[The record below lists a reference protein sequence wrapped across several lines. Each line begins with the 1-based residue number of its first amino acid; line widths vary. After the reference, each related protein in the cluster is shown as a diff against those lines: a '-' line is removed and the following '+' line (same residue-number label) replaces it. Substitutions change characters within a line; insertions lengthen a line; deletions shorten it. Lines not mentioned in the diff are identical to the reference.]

1 MTKTEEDKMKQW
13 KLVLVA
19 LLAVLLVCACTS
31 AMAADC
37 THPADKLTVTG
48 VQKDVEYTSDN
59 ASTHTKTWLA
69 EYICQC
75 GEYVYKTESAGG
87 LAHKLGDPVVVP
99 ATCTK
104 DGTTTQTCEY
114 GCGYYVQTTQTK
126 TGNHQRSVT
135 GHVDPTC
142 TEAGYNIYT
151 CKTCDTVWK
160 LDYSLFPAA
169 HKWEN
174 VKTPATCTEG
184 SYVTSTCSV
193 CGTVVVGE
201 KQNDAG
207 HKWQTTVLA
216 PTCTKGGY
224 SYNVCK
230 VCGVEGTEAS
240 RWDYKDALGHDYE
253 KGEHVDN
260 TCDKAG
266 YDIYTCS
273 RCGDVKHLNQSLD
286 PAAHSYVKGTVVAPT
301 CTEGGYTNYSCAN
314 CDETFK
320 FDLTDATGHKEWI
333 EHKEVKAICGKNGT
347 EAYLECKA
355 CGTLRTTAWG
365 VLTAPKT
372 IKMPA
377 AEHDWLVTDKVEA
390 TCEKAGKVN
399 YECRI
404 CKEKKSEATPVLDHC
419 YSDGSWVIVKEPT
432 CHETGI
438 RKNACKICGG
448 HEIVEEIPTVGH
460 QFADPADLKGY
471 TGHVP
476 GVGTVVTPADCEE
489 TGTGRVICVACEK
502 VSKDCVIPALGHDW
516 SAWAYSAPASCTTD
530 MTATRKC
537 ERSWCDEEE
546 EKVVAEAFGHA
557 WQVTAGKDATCT
569 EDGKVSRFCPV
580 CKAEEKNVKVP
591 ATGHNLVWTTVA
603 QPTAAADGLKELAC
617 TVCGYVEDSKVIPYT
632 VMRYSNTA
640 TAFGPTTRE
649 LVGGSE
655 WARVTPI
662 DLSVEGTFTYPL
674 IASNQYV
681 IGTVTVTIAN
691 GTATVNYDTA
701 ASQIKVT
708 DEALYLYADKAALA
722 AGTAQEYAFGA
733 PIQIGEDTKVIL
745 SVLLTVDY
753 DAVGAGVTGFAA
765 DEAQIEAMKAIID

>member
-31 AMAADC
+31 AMAEC
-37 THPADKLTVTG
+37 THPDDKLVDGGKTWVRWEKLGEIYHYDVWEAKTICTACNKVFTEEVKTQEAHSYVVTKTVKADCKT
-48 VQKDVEYTSDN
+48 K
-59 ASTHTKTWLA
+59 ASTTETCSK
-69 EYICQC
+69 C
-75 GEYVYKTESAGG
+75 GQVKVTEGA
-87 LAHKLGDPVVVP
+87 LGDHDFVNSTVP

-104 DGTTTQTCEY
+104 GSYALSICKI
-114 GCGYYVQTTQTK
+114 CGLEVK
-126 TGNHQRSVT
+126 GAENN
-135 GHVDPTC
+135 D
-142 TEAGYNIYT
+142 AG
-151 CKTCDTVWK
+151 
-160 LDYSLFPAA
+160 
-169 HKWEN
+169 HKWDN
-174 VKTPATCTEG
+174 VVTPATCTEG
-184 SYVTSTCSV
+184 SYTTSTCSV
-193 CGTVVVGE
+193 CGTVVVGA

-207 HKWQTTVLA
+207 HKWQPTVLA

-224 SYNVCK
+224 TYNVCK

-240 RWDYKDALGHDYE
+240 RWDYKDALGHDYV

-273 RCGDVKHLNQSLD
+273 RCGDVQHMNQSLD
-286 PAAHSYVKGTVVAPT
+286 PAAHSYVKGAVVAPT

-365 VLTAPKT
+365 PLTAPKT

-377 AEHDWLVTDKVEA
+377 AEHDWLVTDKVPA
-390 TCEKAGKVN
+390 TCEKAGKVT

-404 CKEKKSEATPVLDHC
+404 CGETKSEATPVLDHC
-419 YSDGSWVIVKEPT
+419 YSDGAWVIVKEPT

-448 HEIVEEIPTVGH
+448 HEIVEEIPAVGH

-471 TGHVP
+471 TGNVP
-476 GVGTVVTPADCEE
+476 GVGTVVTPANCEE
-489 TGTGRVICVACEK
+489 TGTGRVICVVCET

-516 SAWAYSAPASCTTD
+516 SAWAYGDAATCTTD
-530 MTATRKC
+530 MIATRTC
-537 ERSWCDEEE
+537 ERSRCDEKE
-546 EKVVAEAFGHA
+546 EKVVVEAFGHR
-557 WQVTAGKDATCT
+557 WQITAGKDATCT
-569 EDGKVSRFCPV
+569 EDGKVDRFCPV
-580 CKAEEKNVKVP
+580 CVEEEKNVKVP
-591 ATGHNLVWTTVA
+591 ATGHNLVWITVA
-603 QPTAAADGLKELAC
+603 QPTAAADGLKELTC
-617 TVCGYVEDSKVIPYT
+617 TVCGYVAESKVIPYT

-691 GTATVNYDTA
+691 GTATVNYDVA

-733 PIQIGEDTKVIL
+733 PIQIGEDTNVIL